1 MMRVMVFGHGNAD
14 TEASKMPSEESIE
27 KMFKFNEEL
36 VKAGV
41 VLAADGLAPMSRA
54 KKVRFTSGQCT
65 VTDGP
70 FAESKEVIAGYS
82 IWQVKSMEEALEW
95 VKRAPFEEGMEV
107 TIRPIQNLDEKGPL
121 PPELEAKGRSVRAE
135 IERQRKQ

>member
-1 MMRVMVFGHGNAD
+1 MVFGHGNAD
-14 TEASKMPSEESIE
+14 TEANKMPSEESIA

-41 VLAADGLAPMSRA
+41 VLAGDGLAPMSHA
-54 KKVRFTSGQCT
+54 KKVRFSGGQCT

-95 VKRAPFEEGMEV
+95 LKRAPFEDGTEV
-107 TIRPIQNLDEKGPL
+107 TLRPIQNLDDKGPL
-121 PPELEAKGRSVRAE
+121 PPDLEAKGRSIRAE
-135 IERQRKQ
+135 MDRQRKQ

>member
-1 MMRVMVFGHGNAD
+1 MMRVMVFVHGTAD
-14 TEASKMPSEESIE
+14 SEANKMPSEESIA

-41 VLAADGLAPMSRA
+41 VLAGDGLAPMSRA
-54 KKVRFTSGQCT
+54 KKVRFSGTQRT
-65 VTDGP
+65 VLDGP

-95 VKRAPFEEGMEV
+95 VKRAPFDDGMEI
-107 TIRPIQNLDEKGPL
+107 TLRPIQNLDDIGPL
-121 PPELEAKGRSVRAE
+121 PPELEARGRGIRAE
-135 IERQRKQ
+135 MERQHKP